1 MEFLSDIFIQYWKEV
16 VVAVMLTATLPF
28 IRRYVR
34 KYRAK
39 IINVLADKERL
50 KKELLEEGN
59 KRREAERKY
68 QAEAEEKRKAQTE
81 AENMR
86 AELQQER
93 KAREESERKLQA
105 ETEAKLKAQKEA
117 ENLRGSPNSKV
128 GKLMKTFSIFSRP
141 KETEDTSGTQN
152 NDELER
158 LKSALERAE
167 RLRQNEAAQ
176 KDIALAEVKRLNKLL
191 AEAKQELNAIEAA
204 KPAPGSITAKLM
216 ELLKACEV
224 LPYPN
229 HSDIG
234 DMDEDIFIY
243 IRNLLP
249 PEGDIMRMKVV
260 NAIVRYIHN
269 EYFDDDDFEY
279 YIDEDEPIVRKC
291 LVLYALIIIAE
302 GIAENQFRID
312 DNKKL
317 TWKTAKGLIDTVSR
331 EHFNEHPEMSKP
343 NDYDSRKARDMAGQA
358 FGEFL
363 PEIILEDKE
372 FINALLT
379 AAKNND

>member
-128 GKLMKTFSIFSRP
+128 GKLMKTFSIFPRP

-152 NDELER
+152 NNELER

-216 ELLKACEV
+216 ELLKACEA

-229 HSDIG
+229 HSEVHEMQLG
-234 DMDEDIFIY
+234 NFHY
-243 IRNLLP
+243 IRNLFP
-249 PEGDIMRMKVV
+249 PEGDVLRMKVFS
-260 NAIVRYIHN
+260 AIVCYIHN
-269 EYFDDDDFEY
+269 DDDWNCGD
-279 YIDEDEPIVRKC
+279 DEPIVRKC

>member
-68 QAEAEEKRKAQTE
+68 QAESEEKRKAQTE

-117 ENLRGSPNSKV
+117 ENLRGSPNPKV

-216 ELLKACEV
+216 ELLKACEA
-224 LPYPN
+224 LPYPKYSEVREMALTN
-229 HSDIG
+229 
-234 DMDEDIFIY
+234 FLY
-243 IRNLLP
+243 IRNLFP
-249 PEGDIMRMKVV
+249 PEGDVLRMKVV
-260 NAIVRYIHN
+260 NAIVRYIHKFGYKDHFFMVN
-269 EYFDDDDFEY
+269 KDT
-279 YIDEDEPIVRKC
+279 PIVHKC
-291 LVLYALIIIAE
+291 MVLYALIIIAE
-302 GIAENQFRID
+302 GIAEKQISLD
-312 DNKKL
+312 DSKKL

>member
-1 MEFLSDIFIQYWKEV
+1 MEFLSEIFIQYWKEV

-158 LKSALERAE
+158 LKLALERAE
-167 RLRQNEAAQ
+167 HLRQNEAAQ

-216 ELLKACEV
+216 ELLKACEA

-229 HSDIG
+229 HSEVHEMQLG
-234 DMDEDIFIY
+234 NFHY
-243 IRNLLP
+243 IRNLFP
-249 PEGDIMRMKVV
+249 PEGDVLRMKVFS
-260 NAIVRYIHN
+260 AIVCYIHN
-269 EYFDDDDFEY
+269 DDDWNCGD
-279 YIDEDEPIVRKC
+279 DEPIVRKC

>member
-158 LKSALERAE
+158 LKLALERAE
-167 RLRQNEAAQ
+167 HLRQNEAAQ

-317 TWKTAKGLIDTVSR
+317 TWETAKGLIDTVSR